1 MISRRTFVL
10 AVAGGVLAPFA
21 AVAQQA
27 TKSPRVGVF
36 VPGSPSGDQFQQ
48 LRQAFVRGLRDL
60 GWIDGQ
66 TVVIEMRWGEGRID
80 EFPRIASELV
90 ALPVD
95 VIVAWGP
102 QVIRAAQQATTTV
115 PIVMAVVHEPI
126 AFGFVKSLAR
136 PGGNITGLSFQDSEL
151 GTKRLE
157 LLKTIVPRMRRV
169 ALLWDAGG
177 GGEIGVRAIKASAQK
192 LGLGTQVLE
201 VRRQEDFGPAFAAA
215 RNQADAVIQ
224 IASPFLATY
233 RSRLVELAAARR
245 LPMTCETKLFVTEG
259 CLMAYGPDFSE
270 MSHRAAAYVDKIL
283 KGAKPAD
290 LPVQQPTKFELAI
303 NLKTARALG
312 LTIPPSLLQRADQVI
327 E

>member
-1 MISRRTFVL
+1 MDRRAFIGTLAGGLLVAPL
-10 AVAGGVLAPFA
+10 AVE
-21 AVAQQA
+21 AQQSG
-27 TKSPRVGVF
+27 KIPRVAVF

-48 LRQAFVRGLRDL
+48 LRQAFLKGLREL
-60 GWIDGQ
+60 GRIEGQ

-169 ALLWDAGG
+169 ALLWIPG
-177 GGEIGVRAIKASAQK
+177 
-192 LGLGTQVLE
+192 
-201 VRRQEDFGPAFAAA
+201 
-215 RNQADAVIQ
+215 AV
-224 IASPFLATY
+224 A
-233 RSRLVELAAARR
+233 RLVCGR
-245 LPMTCETKLFVTEG
+245 
-259 CLMAYGPDFSE
+259 
-270 MSHRAAAYVDKIL
+270 
-283 KGAKPAD
+283 
-290 LPVQQPTKFELAI
+290 
-303 NLKTARALG
+303 
-312 LTIPPSLLQRADQVI
+312 
-327 E
+327 

>member
-1 MISRRTFVL
+1 VTGGLL
-10 AVAGGVLAPFA
+10 AAPRA
-21 AVAQQA
+21 AETQQA
-27 TKSPRVGVF
+27 TKIPRVGVF

-48 LRQAFVRGLRDL
+48 LRQAFFEGLRDL
-60 GWIDGQ
+60 GWIEGQ
-66 TVVIEMRWGEGRID
+66 RVVTEMRWGEGRLA

-177 GGEIGVRAIKASAQK
+177 GGEIGVRAMKASAQK

-303 NLKTARALG
+303 NLKTAKALG
-312 LTIPPSLLQRADQVI
+312 LTIPPSLLLRADQVI

>member
-1 MISRRTFVL
+1 MDRRAFIGTLAGGLLVAPL
-10 AVAGGVLAPFA
+10 AVE
-21 AVAQQA
+21 AQQSG
-27 TKSPRVGVF
+27 KIPRVAVF

-48 LRQAFVRGLRDL
+48 LRQAFLKGLREL
-60 GWIDGQ
+60 GRIEGQ

-102 QVIRAAQQATTTV
+102 QVIRAVQQATPTV

-126 AFGFVKSLAR
+126 AFGFVKSLAH

-177 GGEIGVRAIKASAQK
+177 GGEIGVRAMKASAQK

-303 NLKTARALG
+303 NLKTAKALG
-312 LTIPPSLLQRADQVI
+312 LTIPPSLLLRADQVI

>member
-1 MISRRTFVL
+1 VISRRTFVL

-303 NLKTARALG
+303 NLKTAKALG

>member
-1 MISRRTFVL
+1 
-10 AVAGGVLAPFA
+10 
-21 AVAQQA
+21 
-27 TKSPRVGVF
+27 
-36 VPGSPSGDQFQQ
+36 
-48 LRQAFVRGLRDL
+48 
-60 GWIDGQ
+60 
-66 TVVIEMRWGEGRID
+66 MRWGEGRID

-177 GGEIGVRAIKASAQK
+177 GGEIGVRAMKASAQK

-303 NLKTARALG
+303 NLKTAKALG
-312 LTIPPSLLQRADQVI
+312 LTIPPSLLLRADQVI